1 MAEALA
7 RPPNKFLVL
16 LTTTTVQALVTMN
29 VVIPA
34 AIAPEMAAMLE
45 VEPAMVG
52 IQIGI
57 AYFGAAALSAMS
69 GTVVRRWG
77 ALRASQL
84 ALMLSAVGAALMA
97 VPSLGVLAVGAV
109 FCGLGYALTNPPAS
123 HLLARV
129 TTPTDRNF
137 LFSVKQTSVP
147 LGGVAAGF
155 MAPPVALTWGPQAPL
170 IVGVA
175 VTVAVALAMQPLR
188 WSWDAD
194 RDPAHSLKRNPL
206 TEMAIMWHERRLRY
220 YGFVAFCFAAMQ
232 LCLTTFTVTMLVT
245 DLGFG
250 LIEAGIILAILQI
263 AGVTGRLWWGWLAD
277 RIRDG
282 NAALLM
288 IALLSV
294 VFALATSALTA
305 QSPHVWVYALMA
317 LFSFAA
323 VGWNGV
329 FMAEIARIAPVDA
342 TSKATG
348 AVLVVSFAG
357 ILVGPPAFTATHA
370 VLGSYTATFGVF
382 AGVSALGGIYLCWL
396 RRWERRHHAAQ

>member
-1 MAEALA
+1 MIKTST
-7 RPPNKFLVL
+7 RPPNKPLVL

-34 AIAPEMAAMLE
+34 AIAPEMAATLE
-45 VEPAMVG
+45 VKPAMVG

-84 ALMLSAVGAALMA
+84 ALVLSAVGTALMA

-109 FCGLGYALTNPPAS
+109 FCGFGYALTNPPAS

-129 TTPTDRNF
+129 TPTDRNF
-137 LFSVKQTSVP
+137 LFSIKQTSVP
-147 LGGVAAGF
+147 LGGVMAGF

-170 IVGVA
+170 IVGVITTM
-175 VTVAVALAMQPLR
+175 VVALAMQPLR
-188 WSWDAD
+188 SSWDAD
-194 RDPAHSLKRNPL
+194 RDPAYSLKRNPL
-206 TEMAIMWHERRLRY
+206 REMAIMWHERRLRY

-232 LCLTTFTVTMLVT
+232 LCLTTFAVTMLVK

-250 LIEAGIILAILQI
+250 LIEAGVILAVLQI

-277 RIRDG
+277 RMRDS
-282 NAALLM
+282 NAVLLT

-294 VFALATSALTA
+294 VFALTTSALTL
-305 QSPHVWVYALMA
+305 QSPHGWIYALMA
-317 LFSFAA
+317 VFSFAA

-329 FMAEIARIAPVDA
+329 FMAEIARIAPADA

-357 ILVGPPAFTATHA
+357 ILVGPPAFTATYA
-370 VLGSYTATFGVF
+370 ALGSYTATFGVF
-382 AGVSALGGIYLCWL
+382 AGVSALGGMYLWWL

>member
-1 MAEALA
+1 MAEGLIH
-7 RPPNKFLVL
+7 RPNKPLVL
-16 LTTTTVQALVTMN
+16 LITTTVQALVTMN

-34 AIAPEMAAMLE
+34 AIAPEMAAMLG
-45 VEPAMVG
+45 VEASLVG

-57 AYFGAAALSAMS
+57 AYFGAALLSAMS
-69 GTVVRRWG
+69 GTVVRRLG

-84 ALMLSAVGAALMA
+84 ALVLSAIGTLLMA
-97 VPSLGVLAVGAV
+97 VPSLGVLAVGSV

-123 HLLARV
+123 HLLSKV
-129 TTPTDRNF
+129 TTPIDRNF

-170 IVGVA
+170 ILGVA
-175 VTVAVALAMQPLR
+175 VTVTMALAMQPLR
-188 WSWDAD
+188 RSWDAD
-194 RDPAHSLKRNPL
+194 RDSTHSLRRNPL
-206 TEMAIMWHERRLRY
+206 REMAIMWHERRLRY

-250 LIEAGIILAILQI
+250 LIEAGIILAVLQI

-282 NAALLM
+282 NAALLI
-288 IALLSV
+288 IAFLSV
-294 VFALATSALTA
+294 VFALATSTLTI
-305 QSPHVWVYALMA
+305 QSPHAWVYALMG

-329 FMAEIARIAPVDA
+329 FMAEIARIAPEET

-357 ILVGPPAFTATHA
+357 ILIGPPAFTATHA
-370 VLGSYTATFGVF
+370 LLGTYTATFAVF
-382 AGVSALGGIYLCWL
+382 AGVSGLGGIYLWWL
-396 RRWERRHHAAQ
+396 RRWERRRHVAQ

>member
-1 MAEALA
+1 MAEGLIH
-7 RPPNKFLVL
+7 RPNKPLVL
-16 LTTTTVQALVTMN
+16 LITTTVQALVTMN

-34 AIAPEMAAMLE
+34 AIAPEMAAMLG
-45 VEPAMVG
+45 VEPSLVG

-57 AYFGAAALSAMS
+57 AYFGAALLSAMS
-69 GTVVRRWG
+69 GTVVRRLG

-84 ALMLSAVGAALMA
+84 ALVLSAIGTLLMA
-97 VPSLGVLAVGAV
+97 VPSLGVLAVGSV

-123 HLLARV
+123 HLLSKV
-129 TTPTDRNF
+129 TTPIDRNF

-170 IVGVA
+170 ILGVA
-175 VTVAVALAMQPLR
+175 VTVTMALAMQPLR
-188 WSWDAD
+188 RSWDAD
-194 RDPAHSLKRNPL
+194 RDSTHSLRRNPL

-250 LIEAGIILAILQI
+250 LIEAGIILAVLQI

-282 NAALLM
+282 NAALLI

-294 VFALATSALTA
+294 VFALATSTLTI
-305 QSPHVWVYALMA
+305 QSPHAL
-317 LFSFAA
+317 
-323 VGWNGV
+323 V
-329 FMAEIARIAPVDA
+329 
-342 TSKATG
+342 
-348 AVLVVSFAG
+348 
-357 ILVGPPAFTATHA
+357 
-370 VLGSYTATFGVF
+370 
-382 AGVSALGGIYLCWL
+382 
-396 RRWERRHHAAQ
+396 

>member
-1 MAEALA
+1 MAEGLIH
-7 RPPNKFLVL
+7 RPNKPLVL
-16 LTTTTVQALVTMN
+16 LITTTVQALVTMN

-34 AIAPEMAAMLE
+34 AIAPEMAAMLG
-45 VEPAMVG
+45 VEASLVG

-57 AYFGAAALSAMS
+57 AYFGAALLSAMS
-69 GTVVRRWG
+69 GTVVRRLG

-84 ALMLSAVGAALMA
+84 ALVLSAIGTLLMA
-97 VPSLGVLAVGAV
+97 VPSLGVLAVGSV

-123 HLLARV
+123 HLLSKV
-129 TTPTDRNF
+129 TTPIDRNF

-170 IVGVA
+170 ILGVA
-175 VTVAVALAMQPLR
+175 VTVTMALAMQPLR
-188 WSWDAD
+188 RSWDAD
-194 RDPAHSLKRNPL
+194 RDPTHSLRRNPL

-250 LIEAGIILAILQI
+250 LIEAGVILAVLQI

-282 NAALLM
+282 NAALLI

-294 VFALATSALTA
+294 VFALATSTLTI
-305 QSPHVWVYALMA
+305 QSPHAFVYALMG

-329 FMAEIARIAPVDA
+329 FMAEIARIAPA
-342 TSKATG
+342 ETTSKATG

-357 ILVGPPAFTATHA
+357 ILIGPPAFTATHA
-370 VLGSYTATFGVF
+370 LLGTYTATFAVF
-382 AGVSALGGIYLCWL
+382 AGVSALGGIYLWWL
-396 RRWERRHHAAQ
+396 RRWERRRHTAQ